1 MAKLVLVVIG
11 EHKRKVSFTGSSLE
25 ELIEAIE
32 NKFADCISSCCRN
45 SHLQMFDKVF
55 EEYVDLTDVSEIED
69 KSKLRAVRKEVKLV
83 ILNIAEHFVTLII
96 VDKRSSK
103 LNLYLFQDVEEQG
116 SPFLVRESSIENA
129 YTSLYIFTGPILHG
143 LVG

>member
-25 ELIEAIE
+25 ELNEAIE
-32 NKFADCISSCCRN
+32 NKFEDCISSCRN
-45 SHLQMFDKVF
+45 SHLQIFDKDF

-83 ILNIAEHFVTLII
+83 IEHCSFCYTLIHELI
-96 VDKRSSK
+96 KDHQ
-103 LNLYLFQDVEEQG
+103 N
-116 SPFLVRESSIENA
+116 
-129 YTSLYIFTGPILHG
+129 YTFFRAWKNRVHQSW
-143 LVG
+143 